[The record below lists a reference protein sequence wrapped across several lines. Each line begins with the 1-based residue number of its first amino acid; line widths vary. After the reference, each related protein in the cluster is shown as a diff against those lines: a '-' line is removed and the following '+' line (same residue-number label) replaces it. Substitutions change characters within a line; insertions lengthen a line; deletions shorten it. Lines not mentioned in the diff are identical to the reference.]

1 MTSPSEA
8 FRFLEKLKL
17 WQLTFVMSV
26 VGLVAGFTGSFYDY
40 QLIPGRENL
49 AIYLGIGGIILSIVL
64 RMIPSPETKLTGYQ
78 NTSPLQVGFA
88 SQFKDWTSFEDASKT
103 PTPDWDLDDDEKL
116 EKLNQLRIEL
126 ASYQGLLDRKIGGD
140 GLHYIRFRKR

>member
-1 MTSPSEA
+1 
-8 FRFLEKLKL
+8 
-17 WQLTFVMSV
+17 MSV

>member
-8 FRFLEKLKL
+8 FKFLEKLKL

-64 RMIPSPETKLTGYQ
+64 RMIPGPETKKTGYQ

-88 SQFKDWTSFEDASKT
+88 SQFKDWTSFEDASKM

>member
-64 RMIPSPETKLTGYQ
+64 RMIPGPETKLTGYQ

-88 SQFKDWTSFEDASKT
+88 SQFKDWTSFEDACEVS
-103 PTPDWDLDDDEKL
+103 TPDWDLDDDEKL

>member
-8 FRFLEKLKL
+8 FKFLEKLKL

-64 RMIPSPETKLTGYQ
+64 RMIPGPETKLTGYQ